1 MLFTL
6 FVGVLSTALFAF
18 AVWLFV
24 FEPRGKIHDL

>member
-1 MLFTL
+1 MATFFIGLA
-6 FVGVLSTALFAF
+6 STGLFAF